1 MAEKRASTRR
11 RSSGEWQALVSKLAE
26 SGEDLAQFCRRH
38 GIYPPILR
46 WWQWR
51 LRGSSHGLAR
61 SGRSTPAAAGPI
73 RLEFTELQ
81 VPEATPRAVA
91 GDGFELR
98 WPDGLTLAIPADFD
112 EGGLRRLLVVLE
124 VGGC

>member
-1 MAEKRASTRR
+1 MAERRANTRR
-11 RSSGEWQALVSKLAE
+11 RSSGEWQALVSKLVE

-38 GIYPPILR
+38 GIHLPTLR

-61 SGRSTPAAAGPI
+61 LGRSASAAAEPI
-73 RLEFTELQ
+73 RLEFTEPQ
-81 VPEATPRAVA
+81 VPEATLRAVA

-98 WPDGLTLAIPADFD
+98 WPDGLTLAIPAGFD
-112 EGGLRRLLVVLE
+112 EGALRRLLVVLE